1 MKFSM
6 RKHMLCQVSHFCLK
20 GKQNLSI
27 FSELVFVDIE
37 KRKCNESF
45 YTVTDWMVFAVI
57 VIL

>member
-1 MKFSM
+1 
-6 RKHMLCQVSHFCLK
+6 MLCQVSHFCWK